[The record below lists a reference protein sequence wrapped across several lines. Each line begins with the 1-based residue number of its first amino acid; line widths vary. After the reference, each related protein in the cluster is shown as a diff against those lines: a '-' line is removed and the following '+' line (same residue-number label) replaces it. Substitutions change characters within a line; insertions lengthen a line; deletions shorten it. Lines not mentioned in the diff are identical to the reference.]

1 MSNPRKTVA
10 VVMAVIMLC
19 ASIAGARILL
29 RATPALALS
38 GDQFTKPTPDPDS
51 SIGINVYGFFI
62 EDVQPNSFGNSNF
75 DWDLYAKIRESGVS
89 EDKLVEFITQPVDR
103 NILKEAADDVNNG
116 AASTIIESANRNKNT
131 FSLRN
136 HEFIDPI
143 QGLAHAE
150 AIYSLGLWPKN
161 ATFQFENY
169 VDTTKSMQ
177 DWSKELL
184 TEFRKSR
191 KPYEQMLDGLWSVY
205 GSADKWW
212 IEQDIPYT
220 SMMHQRENG
229 LGPGVPLLINEDTEW
244 KGGHFLCFTVDGKKV
259 MYRLECGYQPC
270 DIPPWNPD
278 PEPPSETTTT
288 TTTAITTSTPDETTT
303 TTVTTT
309 LQPKNWPDTPEP
321 DSDGQG
327 SQASQA
333 TQPTPEPDPDE
344 YRTTTTRKT
353 TTTTSDPAPI
363 THPTTNPPATTT
375 GPNTNTTYPATTQVP
390 LDPDTNPSPTE
401 TGGNQ
406 PNDGN
411 DGDIAPPF

>member
-1 MSNPRKTVA
+1 MNNLSKKVA

-19 ASIAGARILL
+19 ASIAGATILL
-29 RATPALALS
+29 KTTPALALS
-38 GDQFTKPTPDPDS
+38 GDQFTKPTPDSDS

-62 EDVQPNSFGNSNF
+62 EDVRPNSSGNSNF

-103 NILKEAADDVNNG
+103 DILKQAADDVNNG
-116 AASTIIESANRNKNT
+116 AASTIIELVNRDKRT
-131 FSLRN
+131 FALRN

-191 KPYEQMLDGLWSVY
+191 EPYEQMLDGLWSVY
-205 GSADKWW
+205 DSADKWW

-229 LGPGVPLLINEDTEW
+229 LGPGVPLLINENTKW

-278 PEPPSETTTT
+278 PPSETTTT
-288 TTTAITTSTPDETTT
+288 TTTAVTTSTPDETTT

-309 LQPKNWPDTPEP
+309 LQPKNWPDTPDP
-321 DSDGQG
+321 NPDGQG
-327 SQASQA
+327 GQDSQM
-333 TQPTPEPDPDE
+333 TEWTPEPNPED
-344 YRTTTTRKT
+344 YATTTRRT

-390 LDPDTNPSPTE
+390 LDPDTNPNPTE

-411 DGDIAPPF
+411 DGDMASPF

>member
-1 MSNPRKTVA
+1 MSDLRKRIA
-10 VVMAVIMLC
+10 VVMAVIMLF
-19 ASIAGARILL
+19 ASIAGATILL
-29 RATPALALS
+29 KATPALALS

-62 EDVQPNSFGNSNF
+62 EDVQPNSHGNSNF

-103 NILKEAADDVNNG
+103 DILKQAADDVNNG
-116 AASTIIESANRNKNT
+116 AASTIIELVNRDKRT
-131 FSLRN
+131 FALRN

-177 DWSKELL
+177 DWSEELL

-205 GSADKWW
+205 DSADKWW
-212 IEQDIPYT
+212 IEQNASYT

-270 DIPPWNPD
+270 DIPPWHPD
-278 PEPPSETTTT
+278 PPSETTTT
-288 TTTAITTSTPDETTT
+288 TTTTTTTSTPDETTTT

-309 LQPKNWPDTPEP
+309 LQPKSWPDTPEP
-321 DSDGQG
+321 NPDGQG
-327 SQASQA
+327 SQDSQM
-333 TQPTPEPDPDE
+333 TDPTPEPNPDD
-344 YRTTTTRKT
+344 YATTTTKATTTRRTTTTTRPPVTTHPPVT
-353 TTTTSDPAPI
+353 TTAP
-363 THPTTNPPATTT
+363 
-375 GPNTNTTYPATTQVP
+375 P
-390 LDPDTNPSPTE
+390 LDSEVDVNPSPTE